1 MITKKIKNLFTVE
14 EDDEEMDEAIEMTEE
29 EASRYTHYEKGTDN
43 PKLKKA
49 SNAVLVL
56 FEPRS
61 LSDAH
66 EIGSHL
72 MKTKAAVVNM
82 HRLDAGTARRV
93 CDFLTGVVFA
103 LQGDKVLVG
112 DNVYLFTPN
121 SIGVD
126 GQIDVTNQNEEK

>member
-1 MITKKIKNLFTVE
+1 MISQKIKNLFTVE
-14 EDDEEMDEAIEMTEE
+14 EDDEEVEESIEMSEE
-29 EASRYTHYEKGTDN
+29 EATRYTHYEKAADAS
-43 PKLKKA
+43 KLK
-49 SNAVLVL
+49 NAGNTVLVL

-61 LSDAH
+61 LTDAH

-72 MKTKAAVVNM
+72 MKVKAAVVNM
-82 HRLDAGTARRV
+82 HRLDATTARRV

-112 DNVYLFTPN
+112 DNVYLFTPK

-126 GQIDVTNQNEEK
+126 GQIDMNVQDEEN